1 MADSF
6 SRGVRSTSDRLED
19 AMTTTHPLAKS
30 EDGNPNNV
38 VPFRPVRNSPQ
49 GSSTRSSRPPDARGR
64 SFEANAVEYEPIEQ
78 RLARRIE
85 RVLEALLYH
94 AVLEPGDL
102 RGSACFSI
110 QRRVNQLVSRDRL
123 MAIARA
129 AINLGLTSDL
139 TRLAAA
145 VIVFELQAQSRWP
158 DRMLRSFSAQRR
170 QINNDTLAIAR
181 LLAWDMDALNV
192 RPIDTFA
199 KFL

>member
-6 SRGVRSTSDRLED
+6 FRDVESTSGRLET
-19 AMTTTHPLAKS
+19 AMTTTKPLTKS
-30 EDGNPNNV
+30 EDGNPSNV
-38 VPFRPVRNSPQ
+38 VPFRPVRNHPRGLSDHASRLQ
-49 GSSTRSSRPPDARGR
+49 STRAQPL
-64 SFEANAVEYEPIEQ
+64 ETNAVEQEPLEQ
-78 RLARRIE
+78 RLARRVE

-110 QRRVNQLVSRDRL
+110 QKRVSQLVSHHRL
-123 MAIARA
+123 MAVARA

-139 TRLAAA
+139 TRLAAT

-158 DRMLRSFSAQRR
+158 DKMLRSFSPQRR
-170 QINNDTLAIAR
+170 QINQDTLAIAR
-181 LLAWDMDALNV
+181 LLAWDVDALKV